1 METSQANI
9 LMEPLIRYITTSLVD
24 EPEEIQIREVEG
36 NETNILELTVAQ
48 KDIGKVIGKNG
59 RIAKA
64 LRIILQAASIKQGKN
79 TQLEILD

>member
-1 METSQANI
+1 
-9 LMEPLIRYITTSLVD
+9 VD
-24 EPEEIQIREVEG
+24 EPEAVHIEEVE
-36 NETNILELTVAQ
+36 NADTTVLELKVAP

-64 LRIILQAASIKQGKN
+64 LRILLQAASIKNGKN